1 MRKITDLCTKS
12 LVSAAVLLCAFLFAG
27 CEGPLSNEELGLS
40 LLNSKSSSGLGLLED
55 KEEGS
60 GTSSQAKALVGT
72 WLEVVKSSGYDEEWY
87 IGGFI
92 FNDDG
97 TYYSLDEGYDSKGNA
112 PGDRNIPIGPIA
124 DSGPTDAQLQIL
136 VSAVKAE
143 PTLDTW
149 SVSGN
154 VITATDTWVAKS
166 GEVEK
171 NTDRGMY
178 VLNGNTLMIYPEAED
193 SPYGVDEN
201 GDGWEDEPEWILTK
215 YNF

>member
-40 LLNSKSSSGLGLLED
+40 LLNGKSDSGLSLLED

-72 WLEVVKSSGYDEEWY
+72 WLEVTSSSHGEWY

-97 TYYSLDEGYDSKGNA
+97 TYYALDEGYDSDGKA
-112 PGDRNIPIGPIA
+112 PSDRNIPIGPIT
-124 DSGPTDAQLQIL
+124 DSGPTDGQLQIL
-136 VSAVKAE
+136 ISAVKAE
-143 PTLDTW
+143 PTLNTW

>member
-55 KEEGS
+55 KEEES

-72 WLEVVKSSGYDEEWY
+72 WLEVTSSGHHWY

-97 TYYSLDEGYDSKGNA
+97 TYDSLDEGYDSNGNA
-112 PGDRNIPIGPIA
+112 PGHRNIPIGPIA

-136 VSAVKAE
+136 VSAVKSE

-171 NTDRGMY
+171 NTDRWMY
-178 VLNGNTLMIYPEAED
+178 VLNGNTLMIYYEAED
-193 SPYGVDEN
+193 PLYGVDEN